1 MKLLSWNVN
10 GIRAVIK
17 KGFFESMEPI
27 DADVICIQEIKAL
40 EEQVEDEFTGYNA
53 YWNSAK
59 RKGYSGTLTLT
70 KKEPISVSREMGN
83 PIFDDEGRCLTLEYD
98 KFYLVNIY
106 TPNSKRGLERLD
118 ERMVW
123 EDEFREYV
131 KKLEENKPVVICGD
145 LNVAHT
151 EIDLA
156 NPKSNRRNAG
166 FTDEER
172 EKMTKL
178 LQSGFLDSFRFLYP
192 DKLHAYSWWSYFGKA
207 REKNVGWRIDYFITS
222 KILGENIKE
231 AEILPNI
238 LGSDHC
244 PVTLELDI

>member
-10 GIRAVIK
+10 GIRAAIK
-17 KGFFESMEPI
+17 KGFFESMGEI
-27 DADVICIQEIKAL
+27 DADIICLQETKAMK
-40 EEQVEDEFTGYNA
+40 EQVEDDFPGYLE
-53 YWNSAK
+53 YWNSAE

-70 KKEPISVSREMGN
+70 KKEPISVRREMGN
-83 PIFDDEGRCLTLEYD
+83 PIFDREGRCLTLEFE
-98 KFYLVNIY
+98 KFFLVNIY
-106 TPNSKRGLERLD
+106 TPNSKRELERLD

-131 KKLEENKPVVICGD
+131 KELKKEKPVVICGD

-156 NPKSNRRNAG
+156 NPKTNRRNAG

-172 EKMTKL
+172 EKMTTL
-178 LQSGFLDSFRFLYP
+178 LGSGFVDTFRYLYP
-192 DKLHAYSWWSYFGKA
+192 ERLHAYSWWSYFGKA
-207 REKNVGWRIDYFITS
+207 RAKNVGWRIDYFITS
-222 KILGENIKE
+222 EDIKENIKE
-231 AEILPNI
+231 AEILPDI

-244 PVTLELDI
+244 PVTLDLNF